1 MNVLLRPGFQVAM
14 PPVPRYCRP
23 AAYELFVQQ
32 MVTLEETDSL
42 LRAAVAVSMHELDDV
57 DPTHFENTLCEIAD
71 EIKRRAP
78 SGSPHAIIAQLHEVL
93 FEEWGFTGHTSDYY
107 APDNSYLPRVLQ
119 TRRGIPVTLSLI
131 YKAVAQRVGLIA
143 RGINAP
149 VHFLAAVEVDHSWMI
164 VDAFESGRVL
174 TREEVFQRLD
184 QLAGAM
190 VERSDALLA
199 TASHSQWL
207 ARIIRNLEQIFD
219 DAGRQADVLA
229 MRELLALVKDAD

>member
-1 MNVLLRPGFQVAM
+1 MNVLLRPVFQVAM

-32 MVTLEETDSL
+32 LPTLEETDSL
-42 LRAAVAVSMHELDDV
+42 LRAAIAISMHELDDV
-57 DPTHFENTLCEIAD
+57 DPADVEKTLNEIAH
-71 EIKRRAP
+71 EIKKRAP
-78 SGSPHAIIAQLHEVL
+78 SGNPHAIIAQLHEVL
-93 FEEWGFTGHTSDYY
+93 FEEWGFTGHSSDYY

-131 YKAVAQRVGLIA
+131 YKAIAQRVGMIA

-149 VHFLAAVEVDHSWMI
+149 VHFLAAVEVDGSWMI

-184 QLAGAM
+184 QLAGAI
-190 VERSDALLA
+190 VERADALLA
-199 TASHSQWL
+199 TASHPQWL
-207 ARIIRNLEQIFD
+207 ARILRNLEQIFT
-219 DAGRQADVLA
+219 DARRQTDVLA
-229 MRELLALVKDAD
+229 MRELLALLKDAD